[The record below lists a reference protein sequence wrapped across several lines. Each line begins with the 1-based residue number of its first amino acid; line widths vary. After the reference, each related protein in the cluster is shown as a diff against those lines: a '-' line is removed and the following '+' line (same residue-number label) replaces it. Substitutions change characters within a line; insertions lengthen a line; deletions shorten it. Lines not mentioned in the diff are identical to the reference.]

1 MIYYIADMHF
11 GHKNVLRFDNRPF
24 ADTDLMDEVLIH
36 NWNERV
42 TGEDIVY
49 VLGDAFWKN
58 EENSVK
64 IIQRLNGHKH
74 LIRGNHDRVHGRL
87 RFHWESIEQYAE
99 INDGNIKHIRKS
111 VRKEIF
117 DYLHSLPLNIDIEV
131 NGQPYILVH
140 GGAIAA
146 YHNYMYR
153 YDTQEEYAVW
163 NRIYYNEPDIEGKII
178 IFGHTPTSEYQ
189 HNNPLEIWQSPSG
202 GKIGI
207 DCGCG
212 FPHPLSQG
220 RHPAYGRLACLRLD
234 DMQVFYS
241 EEEIPEEVEEIL
253 W

>member
-1 MIYYIADMHF
+1 M
-11 GHKNVLRFDNRPF
+11 
-24 ADTDLMDEVLIH
+24 
-36 NWNERV
+36 
-42 TGEDIVY
+42 
-49 VLGDAFWKN
+49 
-58 EENSVK
+58 S
-64 IIQRLNGHKH
+64 
-74 LIRGNHDRVHGRL
+74 
-87 RFHWESIEQYAE
+87 
-99 INDGNIKHIRKS
+99 
-111 VRKEIF
+111 IF

-153 YDTQEEYAVW
+153 YDNQEEYAVW
-163 NRIYYNEPDIEGKII
+163 NRIYYYEPDIEGKII

-189 HNNPLEIWQSPSG
+189 HNNPLEIWRSPSG

-207 DCGCG
+207 DCGSG

-234 DMQVFYS
+234 DMKVFYS
-241 EEEIPEEVEEIL
+241 EEDIPEEVKEIV